1 MNTEQFFSRDFRGFV
16 WAAIFVGV
24 LAGGLIFLIP
34 VNAMIPVALLGGLLL
49 IALLLLGWPFSGVA
63 LLIVA
68 ALVTRYRIDIGPV
81 TVRPEHIAAVLVAG
95 IGFLQVG
102 LERRT
107 IRMPVAVWFAVGWWG
122 MNLLSGLLFN
132 PDRMMGLQNALR
144 IALLP
149 LTFFL
154 VLNLIPNQR
163 GWRHAVSFFL
173 IAGVIEA
180 AFGIL
185 ARAVYPFGVN
195 LGVQVAWNFT
205 EPVPYGTFEEGNLFG
220 SHTAS
225 WAIALLMIIFTAE
238 RVGDARKRQLI
249 RFGGLIILMI
259 AVLLSMSRA
268 AWIMFLVGATAVLIF
283 EKDSI
288 WSQVNRFL
296 LAAIALPLLIF
307 FILSI
312 TPYLPPS
319 WPFVNRL
326 QSFLNL
332 GYDPTFSARLSDWS
346 LALQD
351 WRERP
356 WTGWGPGSFYA
367 IHGLLRAR
375 PAWISNLTVRL
386 LQETGVIGLTL
397 FAGFFVTLILPGIK
411 AARQQQDLMTRGIL
425 LALIISYMML
435 VGLAYQSTDGI
446 WLTASW
452 VHAGLIAAGV
462 HVLSTPSQTSAT
474 TPQQSP

>member
-1 MNTEQFFSRDFRGFV
+1 MNREQRHPRDGRGTL
-16 WAAIFVGV
+16 WPAILVGL
-24 LAGGLIFLIP
+24 LAGSMVL
-34 VNAMIPVALLGGLLL
+34 MIPMGAIMPFAIMGALLLVALLLV
-49 IALLLLGWPFSGVA
+49 GWPFSGVA
-63 LLIVA
+63 LLIMA

-95 IGFLQVG
+95 IGFLQIG
-102 LERRT
+102 LERRSM
-107 IRMPVAVWFAVGWWG
+107 RMPAAVWFAAAWWG
-122 MNLLSGLLFN
+122 MNLLSGALFS

-144 IALLP
+144 IALSP

-154 VLNLIPNQR
+154 VINLIPNKRSWQR
-163 GWRHAVSFFL
+163 AVTFFL
-173 IAGVIEA
+173 AAGVLEA
-180 AFGIL
+180 AFGIV

-220 SHTAS
+220 SHAAS
-225 WAIALLMIIFTAE
+225 WAIALLMIILAAE

-249 RFGGLIILMI
+249 RFGGFAILVV

-268 AWIMFLVGATAVLIF
+268 AWIMFLVGATVVLIF
-283 EKDSI
+283 EKNSL

-319 WPFVNRL
+319 LPFVNRL

-332 GYDPTFSARLSDWS
+332 SYDPTFSARLSDWS

-351 WRERP
+351 WKERP

-375 PAWISNLTVRL
+375 PAWISNLSVRL
-386 LQETGVIGLTL
+386 LQETGVVGWLL
-397 FAGFFVTLILPGIK
+397 FGGFFTTLILPGIK
-411 AARQQQDLMTRGIL
+411 AARQQQELMTRGIL
-425 LALIISYMML
+425 LALIISYAML

-452 VHAGLIAAGV
+452 VHAGLIAAGA
-462 HVLSTPSQTSAT
+462 HMLSSSASSGST
-474 TPQQSP
+474 AIRTK